1 MQTLAQRRWRSS
13 KDSNGREI
21 GQGSLPDFFLREKT
35 MNTKT
40 GSWASRGKWVLAAVG
55 IPVLA
60 AAWWAFRP
68 EKLFI
73 NQKVSEAAPAALS
86 AEPEALYTGRLEGKV
101 HQTSGRATIYKSAEG
116 KQYLRLSDF
125 TTSNGPDVHV
135 LLVRAEDKALGQEI
149 VKGDLDSV
157 ELGSLKG
164 NQGDQNYDLPA
175 TADLNRYQAVAIYC
189 ERFHAI
195 FGVAK
200 LEKF

>member
-1 MQTLAQRRWRSS
+1 
-13 KDSNGREI
+13 
-21 GQGSLPDFFLREKT
+21 
-35 MNTKT
+35 MNTNT
-40 GSWASRGKWVLAAVG
+40 GSWVSRNKGILAAIG
-55 IPVLA
+55 IPVLV

-73 NQKVSEAAPAALS
+73 NQKVNEAAPAALS
-86 AEPEALYTGRLEGKV
+86 SEPEALYTGRLEGKV
-101 HQTSGRATIYKSAEG
+101 HPTSGRATIYKSSDG

-135 LLVRAEDKALGQEI
+135 LLARAEDIGQEI
-149 VKGDLDSV
+149 VEGDLDGV

-175 TADLNRYQAVAIYC
+175 TADLNQHQAVAIYC